1 MKLKM
6 SIWSCL
12 VVGSS
17 VSICG
22 LVYLST
28 GKTTVMKAPLPRFDP
43 RTLRLKVQRSNHSAV
58 ASLVIASD
66 NSTVNVLRQPPTPAG
81 FVSHQKET
89 LADYVWRQCQHK
101 HMVSSSPKPRSLGHL
116 LVDDKNK
123 VLFCYIPK
131 VACSN
136 WRRVLLVL
144 RGRVSAADMMKI
156 SVHSHPAL
164 GWLPSLSSYD
174 LTAVRYRLRH
184 YFKFVFVRDPLERLL
199 SAWRNKFQ
207 SNKSTS
213 VAFRGAYVHRIVQRY
228 RDVSNRNSLGRRA
241 SGRLMIGFDEFLR
254 YVVDRSAGVMN
265 EHWERFHRLCLPC
278 AVHYDFVG
286 KYETMEEDA
295 GHVLQLLNASH
306 KVSFPKRSASYLHKP
321 TSVFVSQYYRNLSA
335 SLLKRVAESYDVD
348 FDLFNYSVPEY
359 TNK

>member
-12 VVGSS
+12 VVGLS

-28 GKTTVMKAPLPRFDP
+28 GKTTVMK
-43 RTLRLKVQRSNHSAV
+43 
-58 ASLVIASD
+58 
-66 NSTVNVLRQPPTPAG
+66 PPTPPG
-81 FVSHQKET
+81 FVSDQNET

-101 HMVSSSPKPRSLGHL
+101 HMVSSSPKPRSLSHL

-136 WRRVLLVL
+136 WRRLLLVL

-156 SVHSHPAL
+156 SVHSHPAQ
-164 GWLPSLSSYD
+164 GWLPSLRSYN

-207 SNKSTS
+207 SNFSTS
-213 VAFRGAYVHRIVQRY
+213 IAFRRAYVHRIVQRY
-228 RDVSNRNSLGRRA
+228 RDVSNRSSLGRRA

-254 YVVDRSAGVMN
+254 YVVDRSAGGMD

-306 KVSFPKRSASYLHKP
+306 KVSFPKRSAFYLHKP

-359 TNK
+359 MNK